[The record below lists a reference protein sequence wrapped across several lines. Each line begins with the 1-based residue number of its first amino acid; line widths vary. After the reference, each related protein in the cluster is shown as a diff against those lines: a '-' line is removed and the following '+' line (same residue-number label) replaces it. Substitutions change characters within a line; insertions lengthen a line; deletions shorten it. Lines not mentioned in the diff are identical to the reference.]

1 MNRKL
6 YIVSVVLSL
15 LMTVL
20 IINKI
25 NTSEKILSNISFGPY
40 NVLKTFE
47 SKDYEIVL
55 YDNFRTDSIS
65 LAVIKRGIFGAR
77 LVSSGS
83 QTIYDNG
90 MISYGYSTWD
100 TYLDES
106 KSELLLFGSID
117 LSRIDAL
124 IANVNG
130 TEYECTIDEGS
141 GIWYLQIDVSDQWL
155 ESVVISSFNNALIY
169 YELEYEF

>member
-1 MNRKL
+1 MSRKT

-15 LMTVL
+15 LLTVL

-25 NTSEKILSNISFGPY
+25 NTSEKVLSNISFGSY
-40 NVLKTFE
+40 NVLKTFY

-65 LAVIKRGIFGAR
+65 LVVIKNGIFGAR
-77 LVSSGS
+77 LVSCGS

-90 MISYGYSTWD
+90 MIKYGYSTWE
-100 TYLDES
+100 TYLDKS

-117 LSRIDAL
+117 LNRIDAL
-124 IANVNG
+124 IANING
-130 TEYECTIDEGS
+130 IEYECTIDEGA
-141 GIWYLQIDVSDQWL
+141 GIWYIHIDVSDQWI